1 MGQPR
6 KHQPPPAEP
15 GGTDA
20 LHRQSVRQAESV
32 PRSDPPVDRHL
43 VPFKAADLGH
53 GRRGL
58 AAQGLQRAGRLVKEP
73 AKKAAKAVEVELKRA
88 SKVAAKETTVWTV
101 EAYSAFL
108 ESEAGKELMEFIS
121 TELES
126 GILTKTDEHLDA
138 LINYKLRRLLR
149 KHLSRGALVA
159 LAGSLAAA
167 AASEALRRLGSPD
180 YLGDPRRGR
189 KAAGPLKPF
198 RPALRLAAR
207 VLGSGPGLVSGAS
220 LAIILAVLRAEGQ

>member
-1 MGQPR
+1 M
-6 KHQPPPAEP
+6 
-15 GGTDA
+15 
-20 LHRQSVRQAESV
+20 
-32 PRSDPPVDRHL
+32 DRHL

-88 SKVAAKETTVWTV
+88 SKVAAKETTAWTV

-126 GILTKTDEHLDA
+126 GIRTKTDEHLDA
-138 LINYKLRRLLR
+138 LINYQLRRLLR

-167 AASEALRRLGSPD
+167 AASEALRRLGDPR
-180 YLGDPRRGR
+180 LGDPRRGR

-220 LAIILAVLRAEGQ
+220 LAIVLAVLRAEGR

>member
-6 KHQPPPAEP
+6 KHEP

-32 PRSDPPVDRHL
+32 PRADPPVDRHL
-43 VPFKAADLGH
+43 VPFKAVDLGH
-53 GRRGL
+53 GRL

-73 AKKAAKAVEVELKRA
+73 AEKAAKVVEDELKRV
-88 SKVAAKETTVWTV
+88 SKVAAKETTAGTV

-126 GILTKTDEHLDA
+126 GILTKTDEHIDA

-149 KHLSRGALVA
+149 KHLSRGALIA

-167 AASEALRRLGSPD
+167 AASEALRRLGG
-180 YLGDPRRGR
+180 LGDPRRGR

-207 VLGSGPGLVSGAS
+207 VLGSGPGLVSGAY
-220 LAIILAVLRAEGQ
+220 LAIILAVLRADGQ